1 MLQLSG
7 AEAAMP
13 YPIGGVF
20 MGESTQTWLT
30 ALILLFVPL
39 FLEELNVAP
48 YWALVFVAAFFIQSV
63 VSWLKT
69 KSERGGYMT
78 WVQLLLIVVLYTAA
92 VTYSNNLDVIYAL
105 ILLSSAGAISSIQ
118 QE

>member
-1 MLQLSG
+1 
-7 AEAAMP
+7 
-13 YPIGGVF
+13 

-30 ALILLFVPL
+30 ALILLVVPL

-48 YWALVFVAAFFIQSV
+48 YWALIFVAAFFIQSV
-63 VSWLKT
+63 ESWLKT

-78 WVQLLLIVVLYTAA
+78 WLQLLFVLVLYIAA
-92 VTYSNNLDVIYAL
+92 MVYSNSMDVIYAI